1 VHLYFRAPGLLQDCG
16 RQPAVFFLCVDRDGL
31 WANVRVIDPLHAMWR
46 LMVLDSDGTSTPQSV
61 DREAYLRRAL
71 GRDIRVEWLGTS
83 IWTRRSAVAER
94 YGQGRVFLA
103 GDAAHQLS
111 PTGALGMNTGIA
123 DAVDLGWKLAAVL
136 AGWGG
141 DELLASYDSERR
153 AIGKRN
159 VAMAAE
165 FYLAHE
171 EFGGGIAAIAD
182 SGAAGADLR
191 RRLGDTLVRRV
202 GRMFRTVG
210 LQIGYRYEGSPIC
223 VPDGTLP
230 YPDDP
235 EDFVASAR
243 PGARAPHAW
252 LGECRSM
259 LDLFGRGFVL
269 LRFGA
274 DAPDV
279 SGLETAAAARGVPL
293 ETISLDVP
301 GAAQLYERRLVLVRP
316 DGHVAWRADA
326 VPQDPVR
333 VVDQVRG
340 AAMPPT

>member
-1 VHLYFRAPGLLQDCG
+1 
-16 RQPAVFFLCVDRDGL
+16 
-31 WANVRVIDPLHAMWR
+31 
-46 LMVLDSDGTSTPQSV
+46 
-61 DREAYLRRAL
+61 
-71 GRDIRVEWLGTS
+71 
-83 IWTRRSAVAER
+83 
-94 YGQGRVFLA
+94 
-103 GDAAHQLS
+103 
-111 PTGALGMNTGIA
+111 
-123 DAVDLGWKLAAVL
+123 
-136 AGWGG
+136 
-141 DELLASYDSERR
+141 
-153 AIGKRN
+153 
-159 VAMAAE
+159 
-165 FYLAHE
+165 
-171 EFGGGIAAIAD
+171 
-182 SGAAGADLR
+182 
-191 RRLGDTLVRRV
+191 
-202 GRMFRTVG
+202 
-210 LQIGYRYEGSPIC
+210 

-243 PGARAPHAW
+243 PGARAPHAR